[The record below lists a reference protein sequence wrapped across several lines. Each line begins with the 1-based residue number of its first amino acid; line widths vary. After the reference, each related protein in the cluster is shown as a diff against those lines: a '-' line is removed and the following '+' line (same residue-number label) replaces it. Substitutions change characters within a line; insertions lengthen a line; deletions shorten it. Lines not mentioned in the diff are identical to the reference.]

1 MSDTYNLLLKI
12 QADAEEIRKANSQ
25 MKEMQNIFNSTRE
38 RIMEGFK
45 FSIGEKALNAL
56 TQIPNYLQASVMAYG
71 RQESAECNLAASP
84 SL

>member
-12 QADAEEIRKANSQ
+12 QADAEEIRKANAE

-45 FSIGEKALNAL
+45 KDEKNCAQVFL
-56 TQIPNYLQASVMAYG
+56 ILQ
-71 RQESAECNLAASP
+71 
-84 SL
+84 